1 MNTETGAEFSN
12 QTQQTT
18 APPENLRLDLQS
30 FNKQIV
36 NEIPDQTQILSY
48 ETKLQATDMSKIDL
62 SPKFDFLPLK
72 ICILGGSG
80 KVRRNLE
87 RCLATKFKLK
97 ILKAEEEINNLLI
110 KLKTGESK
118 LTQRQQSLL
127 DSLFKGGFRIYVFIL
142 SWKVG
147 NYENIKI

>member
-1 MNTETGAEFSN
+1 MMTTMNTETGAEFSN

-18 APPENLRLDLQS
+18 EPPENLRLDLQS

-48 ETKLQATDMSKIDL
+48 ETKFQTTNNSKMDL
-62 SPKFDFLPLK
+62 GPKFDFLPLK

-87 RCLATKFKLK
+87 RCLATKFNLK

-127 DSLFKGGFRIYVFIL
+127 NSLFKGDLRFIY
-142 SWKVG
+142 
-147 NYENIKI
+147 